1 MTRDDCQHTRVQDG
15 RRNTWTRNVRP
26 VRDEERSPPRALARE
41 AGSISVSSR
50 TAATSQEDPYGR
62 AEEGLE
68 HAGLTEVSAGCLA
81 AGLAELAGG
90 SSTSPATMS
99 SAGTENILFL
109 EWLHIPAWFG
119 SQFIIAIWLFTNTPL
134 FGSRFDYLQIPP

>member
-1 MTRDDCQHTRVQDG
+1 M
-15 RRNTWTRNVRP
+15 RP

-109 EWLHIPAWFG
+109 EWLHIPA
-119 SQFIIAIWLFTNTPL
+119 
-134 FGSRFDYLQIPP
+134 